1 MTTIQVLRE
10 SIQISHKEGYEC
22 HRRDAE
28 EKYGQQTLPSVSG
41 DERCEGGMAHNDDIK
56 EKTKCVMKSMKCL
69 THNCDVKRVISNSR
83 VWGWVEKKKSYAF
96 KSKKTSRLICTYEKS
111 LNVPIQ
117 PPNTTTL
124 AGEFEP
130 RLGGDN
136 LESSRSNSSNE
147 YSLVEK
153 KIGPD

>member
-1 MTTIQVLRE
+1 M
-10 SIQISHKEGYEC
+10 
-22 HRRDAE
+22 
-28 EKYGQQTLPSVSG
+28 
-41 DERCEGGMAHNDDIK
+41 
-56 EKTKCVMKSMKCL
+56 
-69 THNCDVKRVISNSR
+69 ISNSR

-96 KSKKTSRLICTYEKS
+96 KYKKTSRLICTYEKS

-136 LESSRSNSSNE
+136 LESSRSNSSDE
-147 YSLVEK
+147 YGQVEK
-153 KIGPD
+153 KVGPD